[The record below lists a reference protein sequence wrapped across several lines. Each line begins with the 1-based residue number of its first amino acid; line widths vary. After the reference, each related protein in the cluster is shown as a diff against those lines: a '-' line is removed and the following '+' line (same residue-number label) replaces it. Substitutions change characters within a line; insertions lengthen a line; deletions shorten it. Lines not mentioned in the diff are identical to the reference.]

1 MLDAGPSSSIGDDLD
16 RLEDILPSEPVDLS
30 DWLEPPTLQSR
41 VPSLKVEDL
50 LVDTGPI
57 AAYERLRISF
67 LQQDAHRVDENHET
81 GDKEYIYTNQ
91 RPFKVVLQAQGANG
105 GPLPIDNLHLT
116 VRLMLESGSD
126 VEAESKQHG
135 AHGPLL
141 IGDTRVAVGSDGLAT
156 FELTL
161 GRTALSSFCS
171 GQRFC
176 LLFRADLPADLLD
189 EPRLAHLSVLS
200 VPFKSLTKLHRA
212 SAAQRASA
220 LRQQQQRYSETGLT
234 FAEGNPF
241 GKSASL
247 DEGSDGL
254 QRVGSG
260 HLPLTIG
267 TAVPAL
273 PEMYQMLLESR
284 ATTAQVCAQAHRV
297 EGDHARAWEPVSTN
311 SGGRY
316 KSSTTGQAGC
326 IPTPSPSQRYSLG
339 RLSLRRCHHTQPAL
353 PRLSATL
360 SRLRCGASKVRRRLR
375 RLLLARRRCASS

>member
-105 GPLPIDNLHLT
+105 GPLPIDNLHLA

-284 ATTAQVCAQAHRV
+284 ATTAQVREQLRVVPQLQAQVAQLQQQVDELRQ
-297 EGDHARAWEPVSTN
+297 EALKR
-311 SGGRY
+311 
-316 KSSTTGQAGC
+316 
-326 IPTPSPSQRYSLG
+326 QRM
-339 RLSLRRCHHTQPAL
+339 A
-353 PRLSATL
+353 
-360 SRLRCGASKVRRRLR
+360 
-375 RLLLARRRCASS
+375 